1 MFFNLFCR
9 IVSGK
14 LFFNENSNTS
24 RYEEREYWYMLLMV
38 DKSAST
44 KNKMAPRLAAG
55 RYPSLSLSMSKAVLA
70 PSFSFSDTFRARKK
84 DISDYPYMTALL
96 QEYMYCQNWSNKVYL
111 KIDLS

>member
-1 MFFNLFCR
+1 
-9 IVSGK
+9 
-14 LFFNENSNTS
+14 
-24 RYEEREYWYMLLMV
+24 MLLMV

-84 DISDYPYMTALL
+84 DISDYPYMTALFTRIH
-96 QEYMYCQNWSNKVYL
+96 V
-111 KIDLS
+111 LSKLVKQSLFKN

>member
-1 MFFNLFCR
+1 
-9 IVSGK
+9 
-14 LFFNENSNTS
+14 
-24 RYEEREYWYMLLMV
+24 MLLMV

-84 DISDYPYMTALL
+84 DISDYSYMTALFTRIH
-96 QEYMYCQNWSNKVYL
+96 V
-111 KIDLS
+111 LSKLVKQSFF